1 MGVSFS
7 LARPKQKVSS
17 IRAKISLSGV
27 SIFLYTGRSV
37 ETDHWDKKK
46 CFVKSYVG
54 KSTTTLLI
62 QRLKELE
69 IDILTLLDQY
79 KNGKSKM
86 NFIELQ
92 SKLTALVDRPDRKK
106 GEPVAKFYQPKET
119 LLGFLDQFIQ
129 DCESGVRLSP
139 KRQKLKPTSIGSYR
153 TTKGYLLKFQEQ
165 TKKILTLKDF
175 SQSDIDKF
183 SDFLIIDE
191 EFAMNTHAKAMMDLL
206 QIIKYAVKLKKIPAA
221 KMIELE
227 FDTRREETDS
237 IYLTESEIL
246 QLLEIK
252 DFDDPIHEQVRDVFV
267 VGCFTAMRFSDY
279 STIDPSA
286 IRNNRLEFVQKKTG
300 GKVTIPIHP
309 VVNTIL
315 KKYNNVLPKVP
326 KNNEFNRIIKLVGE
340 KLPCLHVPFIRQV
353 TYGRELK
360 EIVAMKFSFLQT
372 HTSRRSFCS
381 NEIIKGTDPLII
393 MSISGHKSHK
403 SFMRY
408 IKVSPDQYAD
418 KLDGIWNER
427 YAVSSEN
434 KILI

>member
-17 IRAKISLSGV
+17 IRVKISVSGV
-27 SIFLYTGRSV
+27 SIFLYTGRSI

-54 KSTTTLLI
+54 KTTTTLLI

-69 IDILTLLDQY
+69 IDILTLVDRY
-79 KNGKSKM
+79 KNGKPKM
-86 NFIELQ
+86 SFIDLQ
-92 SKLTALVDRPDRKK
+92 SKLFGLIDRPDRKANK
-106 GEPVAKFYQPKET
+106 NDKVNSGHKET
-119 LLGFLDQFIQ
+119 LVDFIDQFVQ
-129 DCESGVRLSP
+129 DCEAGIRLSP
-139 KRQKLKPTSIGSYR
+139 KRQRLKPSSIGSYK
-153 TTKGYLLKFQEQ
+153 TTRGYLLKFQDQ
-165 TKKILTLKDF
+165 TKKVLTLKDF
-175 SQSDIDKF
+175 SQSDIDRF

-191 EFAMNTHAKAMMDLL
+191 EFAMNTHAKSMMDLL
-206 QIIKYAVKLKKIPAA
+206 QIIKYAVKLKKLPAA

-237 IYLTESEIL
+237 IYLTEDEIL

-252 DFDDPIHEQVRDVFV
+252 DFDDAVHEHVRDVFV

-279 STIDPSA
+279 SMIDSSA

-315 KKYNNVLPKVP
+315 KKYDNALPKVP

-340 KLPCLHVPFIRQV
+340 KLPCLHVPFTKQV

-360 EIVAMKFSFLQT
+360 QLVDMKFNYLQT
-372 HTSRRSFCS
+372 HTARRSFCS
-381 NEIIKGTDPLII
+381 NEYLKGTDPLVIQA
-393 MSISGHKSHK
+393 ISGHRSQK

-408 IKVSPDQYAD
+408 IKVSGDQFAD
-418 KLDGIWNER
+418 KLEKIWEER
-427 YAVSSEN
+427 RVN
-434 KILI
+434 

>member
-17 IRAKISLSGV
+17 IRVKISVSGV
-27 SIFLYTGRSV
+27 SIFLYTGRSI

-54 KSTTTLLI
+54 KTTTTLLI

-69 IDILTLLDQY
+69 IDILTLVDRY
-79 KNGKSKM
+79 KNGKPKM
-86 NFIELQ
+86 SFIDLQ
-92 SKLTALVDRPDRKK
+92 SKLAALVERPEIKK
-106 GEPVAKFYQPKET
+106 TTSGLANSPSKET
-119 LLGFLDQFIQ
+119 LIGFMELFIQ
-129 DCESGVRLSP
+129 DCESGARLSP
-139 KRQKLKPTSIGSYR
+139 KRQKLKPASIGSYK
-153 TTKGYLLKFQEQ
+153 TTKGYLMKFQAH
-165 TKKILTLKDF
+165 TKKVLTLKDF
-175 SQSDIDKF
+175 SQNDIDKF

-206 QIIKYAVKLKKIPAA
+206 QIIKYAVKLKKIPAV
-221 KMIELE
+221 KMVELE

-267 VGCFTAMRFSDY
+267 VGCFTGMRFSDY
-279 STIDPSA
+279 STIDTNA
-286 IRNNRLEFVQKKTG
+286 IRNNRLEFIQKKTG

-315 KKYNNVLPKVP
+315 KKYNNELPKVP
-326 KNNEFNRIIKLVGE
+326 RNNEFNRIIKIVGE
-340 KLPCLHVPFIRQV
+340 KLPCLHVPFTRQV

-360 EIVAMKFSFLQT
+360 EIIAMKYSMIST
-372 HTSRRSFCS
+372 HTSRRSALS
-381 NEIIKGTDPLII
+381 NEYLKGTDPLII
-393 MSISGHKSHK
+393 MSMSGHKSHK

-408 IKVSPDQYAD
+408 IKVSGDQFAD
-418 KLDGIWNER
+418 KLEKIWEER
-427 YAVSSEN
+427 RVN
-434 KILI
+434 

>member
-1 MGVSFS
+1 MGISFS

-17 IRAKISLSGV
+17 IRVKISVSGV
-27 SIFLYTGRSV
+27 SIFLYTGRSI

-69 IDILTLLDQY
+69 IDILTLLDRY
-79 KNGKSKM
+79 KNGKPKLS
-86 NFIELQ
+86 FVDLQ
-92 SKLTALVDRPDRKK
+92 SKLAALVERPEIKK
-106 GEPVAKFYQPKET
+106 TTSGLANSPAKET
-119 LLGFLDQFIQ
+119 LIGFMELFIQ

-139 KRQKLKPTSIGSYR
+139 KRQKLKPSSIGSYK
-153 TTKGYLLKFQEQ
+153 TTKGYLMKFQAH
-165 TKKILTLKDF
+165 TKKVLTLKDF
-175 SQSDIDKF
+175 SQNDIDKF

-221 KMIELE
+221 KMVELE

-279 STIDPSA
+279 SMIDSSA

-315 KKYNNVLPKVP
+315 KKYDNALPKVP

-340 KLPCLHVPFIRQV
+340 KLACLHIPFTKQV

-360 EIVAMKFSFLQT
+360 QLVDMKFNYLQT
-372 HTSRRSFCS
+372 HTARRSFCS
-381 NEIIKGTDPLII
+381 NEYLKGTDPLVIQA
-393 MSISGHKSHK
+393 ISGHRSQK

-408 IKVSPDQYAD
+408 IKVSGDQFAD
-418 KLDGIWNER
+418 KLEKIWEER
-427 YAVSSEN
+427 GV
-434 KILI
+434 

>member
-1 MGVSFS
+1 MGVTFS

-17 IRAKISLSGV
+17 IRVKISVSGV
-27 SIFLYTGRSV
+27 SIFLYTGRSI

-69 IDILTLLDQY
+69 IDILTLLDRY
-79 KNGKSKM
+79 KNGKPKM
-86 NFIELQ
+86 SFIDLQ
-92 SKLTALVDRPDRKK
+92 SKLFGLIDRPDRKVNK
-106 GEPVAKFYQPKET
+106 NDNVNSGHKET
-119 LLGFLDQFIQ
+119 LIGFIDQFVQ
-129 DCESGVRLSP
+129 DCEAGIRLSP
-139 KRQKLKPTSIGSYR
+139 KRQRLKPSSIGSYK

-165 TKKILTLKDF
+165 TKKVLTLKDF
-175 SQSDIDKF
+175 SQTDIDKF

-191 EFAMNTHAKAMMDLL
+191 EFAMNTHAKSMMDLL

-237 IYLTESEIL
+237 IYLTENEIL

-252 DFDDPIHEQVRDVFV
+252 DFDDAVHEHVRDVFV

-279 STIDPSA
+279 SMIDSSA

-315 KKYNNVLPKVP
+315 KKYDNALPKVP

-340 KLPCLHVPFIRQV
+340 KLPCLHLPFTKQV
-353 TYGRELK
+353 TYARELK
-360 EIVAMKFSFLQT
+360 KLVDMKFNYLQT
-372 HTSRRSFCS
+372 HTARRSFCS
-381 NEIIKGTDPLII
+381 KEYLKGTDPLVIQA
-393 MSISGHKSHK
+393 ISGHRSQK

-408 IKVSPDQYAD
+408 IKVSGDQFAD
-418 KLDGIWNER
+418 KLEKIWTER
-427 YAVSSEN
+427 NLV
-434 KILI
+434 

>member
-17 IRAKISLSGV
+17 IRVKISVSGV
-27 SIFLYTGRSV
+27 SIFLYTGRSI

-69 IDILTLLDQY
+69 IDILTLLDRY
-79 KNGKSKM
+79 KNGKPKM
-86 NFIELQ
+86 SFIDLQ
-92 SKLTALVDRPDRKK
+92 SKLFGLIDRPDQKVNK
-106 GEPVAKFYQPKET
+106 NGKVNSGHKET
-119 LLGFLDQFIQ
+119 LIDFIDQFIQ
-129 DCESGVRLSP
+129 DCEAGIRLSP
-139 KRQKLKPTSIGSYR
+139 KRQRLKPSSIGSYK
-153 TTKGYLLKFQEQ
+153 TTKGYLLKFQKQ

-206 QIIKYAVKLKKIPAA
+206 QIIKYAVKQKKIPAA
-221 KMIELE
+221 KLVELE
-227 FDTRREETDS
+227 FDTRREQTDS
-237 IYLTESEIL
+237 IYLTENEIL
-246 QLLEIK
+246 ELLEIK
-252 DFDDPIHEQVRDVFV
+252 DFDDPVHEQVRDVFV

-315 KKYNNVLPKVP
+315 KKYDNVLPKVP

-340 KLPCLHVPFIRQV
+340 KLPCLHIPFTKQV

-360 EIVAMKFSFLQT
+360 ELVDMKFNYLQT
-372 HTSRRSFCS
+372 HTGRRSFCS
-381 NEIIKGTDPLII
+381 NEYLKGTDPLII

-408 IKVSPDQYAD
+408 IKVSGDQFAD
-418 KLDGIWNER
+418 KLEKIWEER
-427 YAVSSEN
+427 RAN
-434 KILI
+434 

>member
-17 IRAKISLSGV
+17 IRAKISVSGV

-69 IDILTLLDQY
+69 IDILTLLDRY
-79 KNGKSKM
+79 KNGKPKM
-86 NFIELQ
+86 SFIDLQ
-92 SKLTALVDRPDRKK
+92 AKLFALVERSDRRAITNDK
-106 GEPVAKFYQPKET
+106 VQSNYKET
-119 LLGFLDQFIQ
+119 LIGFIDHFIK
-129 DCESGVRLSP
+129 DCEFGVRLSP
-139 KRQKLKPTSIGSYR
+139 KRQKLKPSSIGSYK
-153 TTKGYLLKFQEQ
+153 TTKGYLLKFQEH
-165 TKKILTLKDF
+165 TKKVLTLKDF

-206 QIIKYAVKLKKIPAA
+206 QIIKYAVKLKKIPAV
-221 KMIELE
+221 KMVELE

-237 IYLTESEIL
+237 IYLTENEIL
-246 QLLEIK
+246 KLLEIK
-252 DFDDPIHEQVRDVFV
+252 DFDDPIHEEVRDVFV

-309 VVNTIL
+309 VVNSLL
-315 KKYNNVLPKVP
+315 KKYDNALPKVP
-326 KNNEFNRIIKLVGE
+326 KNNEFNRIIKLVGG
-340 KLPCLHVPFIRQV
+340 KLPCLHVPFTKQV

-360 EIVAMKFSFLQT
+360 ELVDMKYNYLQT
-372 HTSRRSFCS
+372 HTARRSFCS
-381 NEIIKGTDPLII
+381 NEYLKGTDPLII

-408 IKVSPDQYAD
+408 IKVSSDQYAD
-418 KLDGIWNER
+418 KLDDIWNER
-427 YAVSSEN
+427 YSEIIRN
-434 KILI
+434 

>member
-17 IRAKISLSGV
+17 IRAKISVSGV

-69 IDILTLLDQY
+69 IDILTLLDRY
-79 KNGKSKM
+79 KNGKPKM
-86 NFIELQ
+86 SFIDLQ
-92 SKLTALVDRPDRKK
+92 AKLFALVERLDRRAITNDK
-106 GEPVAKFYQPKET
+106 VQSNNKET
-119 LLGFLDQFIQ
+119 LIGFIDHFIK
-129 DCESGVRLSP
+129 DCEFGVRLSP
-139 KRQKLKPTSIGSYR
+139 KRQKLKPSSIGSYK
-153 TTKGYLLKFQEQ
+153 TTKGYLLKFQEH
-165 TKKILTLKDF
+165 TKKVLTLKDF

-206 QIIKYAVKLKKIPAA
+206 QIIKYAVKLKKIPAV
-221 KMIELE
+221 KMVELE

-237 IYLTESEIL
+237 IYLTENEIL
-246 QLLEIK
+246 KLLEIK
-252 DFDDPIHEQVRDVFV
+252 DFDDPIHEEVRDVFV

-309 VVNTIL
+309 VVNSLL
-315 KKYNNVLPKVP
+315 KKYDNALPKVP

-340 KLPCLHVPFIRQV
+340 KLPCLHVPFTKQV

-360 EIVAMKFSFLQT
+360 ELVDMKYNYLQT
-372 HTSRRSFCS
+372 HTARRSFCS
-381 NEIIKGTDPLII
+381 NEYLKGTDPLII

-408 IKVSPDQYAD
+408 IKVSSDQYAD
-418 KLDGIWNER
+418 KLDDIWNER
-427 YAVSSEN
+427 YSEIIRN
-434 KILI
+434 

>member
-17 IRAKISLSGV
+17 IRVKISVSGV
-27 SIFLYTGRSV
+27 SIFLYTGRSI

-54 KSTTTLLI
+54 KTTTTLLI

-69 IDILTLLDQY
+69 IDILTLVDRY
-79 KNGKSKM
+79 KNGKPKM
-86 NFIELQ
+86 SFIDLQ
-92 SKLTALVDRPDRKK
+92 SKLFGLIDRPDRKANK
-106 GEPVAKFYQPKET
+106 NDKVNSGHKET
-119 LLGFLDQFIQ
+119 LVDFIDQFVQ
-129 DCESGVRLSP
+129 DCEAGIRLSP
-139 KRQKLKPTSIGSYR
+139 KRQRLKPSSIGSYK
-153 TTKGYLLKFQEQ
+153 TTRGYLLKFQDQ
-165 TKKILTLKDF
+165 TKKVLTLKDF
-175 SQSDIDKF
+175 SQSDIDRF

-191 EFAMNTHAKAMMDLL
+191 EFAMNTHAKSMMDLL
-206 QIIKYAVKLKKIPAA
+206 QIIKYAVKLKKLPAA

-237 IYLTESEIL
+237 IYLTEDEIL

-252 DFDDPIHEQVRDVFV
+252 DFV

-279 STIDPSA
+279 SMIDSSA

-315 KKYNNVLPKVP
+315 KKYDNALPKVP

-340 KLPCLHVPFIRQV
+340 KLPCLHVPFTKQV

-360 EIVAMKFSFLQT
+360 QLVDMKFNYLQT
-372 HTSRRSFCS
+372 HTARRSFCS
-381 NEIIKGTDPLII
+381 NEYLKGTDPLVIQA
-393 MSISGHKSHK
+393 ISGHRSQK

-408 IKVSPDQYAD
+408 IKVSGDQFAD
-418 KLDGIWNER
+418 KLEKIWEER
-427 YAVSSEN
+427 RVN
-434 KILI
+434 

>member
-7 LARPKQKVSS
+7 LARPKQKKSS
-17 IRAKISLSGV
+17 IRVKISVSGV
-27 SIFLYTGRSV
+27 SIFLYTGKSV

-69 IDILTLLDQY
+69 IDILTLIDRY
-79 KNGKSKM
+79 NNGKPKM
-86 NFIELQ
+86 SFVDLQ
-92 SKLTALVDRPDRKK
+92 TKLSALVEHTEKK
-106 GEPVAKFYQPKET
+106 NVKLDKSQSLSKET
-119 LLGFLDQFIQ
+119 LIGFMDQFIQ

-153 TTKGYLLKFQEQ
+153 TTKGYLLKFQEH
-165 TKKILTLKDF
+165 TKKVLSLKDF

-191 EFAMNTHAKAMMDLL
+191 EFAMNTHAKSMMDLL

-221 KMIELE
+221 KMVELE

-252 DFDDPIHEQVRDVFV
+252 DFADPVHEQVRDVFV

-309 VVNTIL
+309 VVTTIL
-315 KKYNNVLPKVP
+315 KKYDNSLPKVP

-340 KLPCLHVPFIRQV
+340 KLPCLHVPFIKQV
-353 TYGRELK
+353 TYGREQK
-360 EIVAMKFSFLQT
+360 EFIDFKFNYLQT
-372 HTSRRSFCS
+372 HTARRSFCT
-381 NEIIKGTDPLII
+381 NEILRGTPADTIRE
-393 MSISGHKSHK
+393 ISGHKSIR
-403 SFMRY
+403 SF
-408 IKVSPDQYAD
+408 
-418 KLDGIWNER
+418 ER
-427 YAVSSEN
+427 YVKITNEQHVIKLEKIWDERFSEDST
-434 KILI
+434 L

>member
-1 MGVSFS
+1 MGISFS

-17 IRAKISLSGV
+17 IRVKISVSGV
-27 SIFLYTGRSV
+27 SIFLYTGRSI

-46 CFVKSYVG
+46 SFVKSYVG

-69 IDILTLLDQY
+69 IDILTLLDRY
-79 KNGKSKM
+79 KNGKPKLS
-86 NFIELQ
+86 FVDLQ
-92 SKLTALVDRPDRKK
+92 SKLAALVERPEIKK
-106 GEPVAKFYQPKET
+106 TTSELANSPSKQT
-119 LLGFLDQFIQ
+119 LIGFMELFIQ
-129 DCESGVRLSP
+129 DCEAGVRLSP
-139 KRQKLKPTSIGSYR
+139 KRQKLKPASIGSYK
-153 TTKGYLLKFQEQ
+153 TTKGYLMKFQAH
-165 TKKILTLKDF
+165 TKKVLKLKDF
-175 SQSDIDKF
+175 SQNDIDKF

-267 VGCFTAMRFSDY
+267 VGCFTGMRFSDY
-279 STIDPSA
+279 STIDTNA
-286 IRNNRLEFVQKKTG
+286 IRNNRLEFIQKKTG

-315 KKYNNVLPKVP
+315 KKYNNELPKVP
-326 KNNEFNRIIKLVGE
+326 RNNEFNRIIKIVGE
-340 KLPCLHVPFIRQV
+340 KLPCLHVPFTRQV

-360 EIVAMKFSFLQT
+360 EIIAMKYSMIST
-372 HTSRRSFCS
+372 HTSRRSALS
-381 NEIIKGTDPLII
+381 NEYLKGTDPLII
-393 MSISGHKSHK
+393 MSMSGHKSHK

-408 IKVSPDQYAD
+408 IKVSGDQFAD
-418 KLDGIWNER
+418 KLEKIWAER
-427 YAVSSEN
+427 SLN
-434 KILI
+434 N